1 MINRDQIL
9 KLAYHDCMKEM
20 YARSQPPADYDQL
33 LEDVKNGKI
42 GKNECVYERHYLSHE
57 EFKYILGKYKKA
69 YNIRETWTS
78 DIETLEEYLKNGGIK
93 DKYIEAHTDEY
104 GYHPGYRGYKNVKP
118 IHNQISN
125 ILHEHGIDD
134 KKIESAITETI
145 LKTVKD
151 CKEFYKFDREES
163 SFEFSVALGA
173 SPTSNPKAVKE
184 YWKSQG
190 VDLDIEIRNP
200 LLFWDQD
207 YYGDSFEEVMEED
220 YGENWREYLD
230 NKWKEQIKNNV

>member
-1 MINRDQIL
+1 MINRDKIIEQ
-9 KLAYHDCMKEM
+9 AYHDCMKEM

-78 DIETLEEYLKNGGIK
+78 DIETLEEYLKSGGIK
-93 DKYIEAHTDEY
+93 DKYIEAHTDKY
-104 GYHPGYRGYKNVKP
+104 GYHPGHRGYETVKP

-134 KKIESAITETI
+134 KNIESTITETI
-145 LKTVKD
+145 LKTVKN

-173 SPTSNPKAVKE
+173 SPTSNPEVVKK

-230 NKWKEQIKNNV
+230 NKWKEQIKK

>member
-42 GKNECVYERHYLSHE
+42 GKDERVYERHYLSHE

-78 DIETLEEYLKNGGIK
+78 DVETLEDYLKNGGIK

-104 GYHPGYRGYKNVKP
+104 GYHPGHRGYETVKP
-118 IHNQISN
+118 ILNQISN
-125 ILHEHGIDD
+125 ILHEYEIDD
-134 KKIESAITETI
+134 KKLESAITETI

-163 SFEFSVALGA
+163 SFECSVALGA
-173 SPTSNPKAVKE
+173 SPTSNPEAVKK

-190 VDLDIEIRNP
+190 VDINIEIRNP

-230 NKWKEQIKNNV
+230 NKWKEQIKK

>member
-1 MINRDQIL
+1 MISRDKIIEQ
-9 KLAYHDCMKEM
+9 AYHDCMKEM

-78 DIETLEEYLKNGGIK
+78 DIETLEEYLKSGGIK
-93 DKYIEAHTDEY
+93 DKYIEAHTDKY
-104 GYHPGYRGYKNVKP
+104 GYHPGHRGYETVKP

-134 KKIESAITETI
+134 KNIESAITETI
-145 LKTVKD
+145 LKTVKN

-173 SPTSNPKAVKE
+173 SPTSNPEVVKK

-230 NKWKEQIKNNV
+230 NKWKEQIKK